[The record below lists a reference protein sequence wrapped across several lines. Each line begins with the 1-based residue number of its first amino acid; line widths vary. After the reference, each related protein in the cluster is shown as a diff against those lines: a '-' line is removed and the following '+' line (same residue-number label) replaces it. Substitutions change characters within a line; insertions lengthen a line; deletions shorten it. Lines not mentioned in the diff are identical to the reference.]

1 MDMHAPLGGAIPTPA
16 PACPH
21 APQTLEAHL
30 RRWDRM
36 PTQGHTGPRRLT
48 CERVHLHPPLVKI
61 FGLTKLPKTPYRA
74 FLLILWLVRRRDAR
88 AARDRL
94 S

>member
-1 MDMHAPLGGAIPTPA
+1 MDMHATLGGAIPTPA

-48 CERVHLHPPLVKI
+48 CERVHLHPPPRQD
-61 FGLTKLPKTPYRA
+61 FWPDLTA
-74 FLLILWLVRRRDAR
+74 ENAVSCVSSDFVVG
-88 AARDRL
+88 AAT
-94 S
+94 

>member
-1 MDMHAPLGGAIPTPA
+1 
-16 PACPH
+16 
-21 APQTLEAHL
+21 
-30 RRWDRM
+30 M

-48 CERVHLHPPLVKI
+48 CERVHLHPPPRQDLI
-61 FGLTKLPKTPYRA
+61 GLTKRPKTPYRA